1 MRTDNEIIKKV
12 YMAQRKSP
20 CKGYW
25 VNLLDEDL
33 KYFNIDFNK
42 ETAGYMT
49 SEHFIAM
56 VKRRVKDSF
65 KSRIFILFCCIITCQ
80 VKQESR
86 RKMRFERIILQVKI
100 NTGGTT
106 YSLL

>member
-25 VNLLDEDL
+25 VNLVEEDL

-49 SEHFIAM
+49 SE
-56 VKRRVKDSF
+56 
-65 KSRIFILFCCIITCQ
+65 T
-80 VKQESR
+80 
-86 RKMRFERIILQVKI
+86 
-100 NTGGTT
+100 
-106 YSLL
+106 